1 MEVIRKTTEYKTTIK
16 GTEFRMV
23 VEEKQGV
30 IASVSANSQSSD
42 PATAPARIWV
52 VRDANG
58 YNINAGPD
66 VPFSTISAVVTA
78 VDGLFVQPTETT

>member
-16 GTEFRMV
+16 GIEFQV
-23 VEEKQGV
+23 VSEERQGAIV
-30 IASVSANSQSSD
+30 SVSANAQSSD
-42 PATAPARIWV
+42 PAVAPPHIWV

-66 VPFSTISAVVTA
+66 VPFSTISSVVSA
-78 VDGLFVQPTETT
+78 VDGLFVQPSETT